1 MIKQLYIYLLFLA
14 GIGLL
19 AGCSPDGMPEE
30 ATGTSPDGLVDVR
43 FNLTIAPEQI
53 IQTDGDR
60 VVRVET
66 RAASNPGELK
76 DLTIL
81 QFDVDKN
88 ETLED
93 NAVKCVVSRWLRAP
107 EPEPGEEQPDGS
119 TGKDYYLIGLQAS
132 ETKDT
137 QYLIFIANAGS
148 TFQHYEGKTLKDF
161 KEVTLQLD
169 QKQSNGENL
178 LMLAA
183 LYAPVKGVDTPEP
196 YDVELQR
203 LVAQVDFSY
212 TTGLGIINSSFT
224 PLSLRLLNVPKVLKY
239 ADGIEEAT
247 DYPAKVQDNFVN
259 YTAIVDKV
267 RDGFSWYIPQNTHSA
282 KGSATSS
289 WEKTAENSN
298 SSFCTYVELTGIYK
312 ASTMPDQLVLYK
324 FFIGEDMTKDY
335 NVCRNHHY
343 RINLT
348 LKGVNSFDKR
358 VNRRNLTLAAPA
370 NCFVIPPEAGGE
382 VSFSPYTAPGAEVE
396 ASGVN
401 YLDQVIE
408 NQYSRIVR
416 VGVVW
421 QTSDN
426 LVTASLDGAVVR
438 IQANTNGTAGNALV
452 AAYDT
457 DGTILWSWHVWVTP
471 YAKVLDGTGTNGYIY
486 PFEGYQWMDR
496 NLGALNTKRE
506 SGNRSLYYQWGRK
519 DPFPATGVTTEDKGT
534 VLNIDESVKK
544 PTVFFTK
551 QDVTNTWHGGLAAIK
566 NLWQERVKTVF
577 DPCPAGWRVPAST
590 CWNSY
595 TWGSNISWDTANRCG
610 AALTIGDGSYA
621 WFPIG
626 ALNSNAV
633 FDENNCYMW
642 SAAWEEGVTTSPK
655 AYTFKSNSGSLIT
668 AVGVYGGTVRC
679 VKETD

>member
-1 MIKQLYIYLLFLA
+1 MIKRLYIYLLFLA

-19 AGCSPDGMPEE
+19 TGCSPDGLPEE
-30 ATGTSPDGLVDVR
+30 TTGTSPEGLVDVR

-60 VVRVET
+60 VVRVEI
-66 RAASNPGELK
+66 RAATNVEQLK

-81 QFDVDKN
+81 QFDKDEN
-88 ETLED
+88 ETLD
-93 NAVKCVVSRWLRAP
+93 DSAVKCVVSRWLRAP
-107 EPEPGEEQPDGS
+107 EPEPGETQPDGS
-119 TGKDYYLIGLQAS
+119 AGKDYYLIGLQAS
-132 ETKDT
+132 EAKAT

-148 TFQHYEGKTLKDF
+148 IFQNYAGKTLKDF
-161 KEVTLQLD
+161 KEVTMQLD

-183 LYAPVKGVDTPEP
+183 LYTPVKGVDDGLI

-212 TTGLGIINSSFT
+212 TTELGIINSSFT

-247 DYPAKVQDNFVN
+247 DYPAKEEDNFVN

-267 RDGFSWYIPQNTHSA
+267 KDGFSWYIPQNTHSE
-282 KGSATSS
+282 KGSAINS
-289 WEKTAENSN
+289 WEKTGENSN

-312 ASTMPDQLVLYK
+312 ASTIPDQLVLYK
-324 FFIGEDMTKDY
+324 FFIGEDMIRDY
-335 NVCRNHHY
+335 NVYRNHHY
-343 RINLT
+343 RIDLT

-358 VNRRNLTLAAPA
+358 VNRRNLTLATPA

-382 VSFSPYTAPGAEVE
+382 VSFNPYTAPGADVE
-396 ASGVN
+396 ESGVN
-401 YLDQVIE
+401 YSDQVVE
-408 NQYSRIVR
+408 NQYSRIAR

-426 LVTASLDGAVVR
+426 LVTASQDGALVR
-438 IQANTNGTAGNALV
+438 IQANTDGTAGNALV
-452 AAYDT
+452 AAYDV

-471 YAKVLDGTGTNGYIY
+471 YAKVLDGTGINGYIY
-486 PFEGYQWMDR
+486 EFGGYKWMDR
-496 NLGALNTKRE
+496 NLGALNTNRE

-519 DPFPATGVTTEDKGT
+519 DPFGAAGVTATNKGSA
-534 VLNIDESVKK
+534 LNINESVKE

-551 QDVTNTWHGGLAAIK
+551 QEATNTWHGGLAPVK
-566 NLWQERVKTVF
+566 NLWQEGVKTIF
-577 DPCPAGWRVPAST
+577 DPCPAGWRVPAFAG
-590 CWNSY
+590 
-595 TWGSNISWDTANRCG
+595 WGSYVWGATISWDTANPYG
-610 AALTIGDGSYA
+610 AALTIDGGGSY

-626 ALNSNAV
+626 ALNLSAV
-633 FDENNCYMW
+633 FDGGNCYMW
-642 SAAWEEGVTTSPK
+642 SAAWSEGVMTPG
-655 AYTFKSNSGSLIT
+655 AYIFNSSNGSLGT
-668 AVGVYGGTVRC
+668 QNGAYGGTVRC
-679 VKETD
+679 VKE

>member
-14 GIGLL
+14 GIGFL
-19 AGCSPDGMPEE
+19 AGCSPEGMPEE
-30 ATGTSPDGLVDVR
+30 TTEVSPNSLAGVR
-43 FNLTIAPEQI
+43 FSLAMAPEQI

-60 VVRVET
+60 VVRIET
-66 RAASNPGELK
+66 RAASNVEQLK

-81 QFDVDKN
+81 QFDLDKK
-88 ETLED
+88 EIPD
-93 NAVKCVVSRWLRAP
+93 DSAVKCVVSRWLRAP

-119 TGKDYYLIGLQAS
+119 TGNDYYLVGLQAS

-148 TFQHYEGKTLKDF
+148 IFQNYEGKTLKEF
-161 KEVTLQLD
+161 KEVTMQLD

-183 LYAPVKGVDTPEP
+183 LYAPVKGVDDGLI

-212 TTGLGIINSSFT
+212 TTELGIINSSFT

-267 RDGFSWYIPQNTHSA
+267 SDGFSWYIPQNTHSA
-282 KGSATSS
+282 KGSATNS

-358 VNRRNLTLAAPA
+358 VNRRNLTLAAQA

-382 VSFSPYTAPGAEVE
+382 VSFSPYTAPGEAVE
-396 ASGVN
+396 ASGVS
-401 YLDQVIE
+401 YLDQVVE

-416 VGVVW
+416 VGVEW

-426 LVTASLDGAVVR
+426 LVTVSQDGAVVR

-452 AAYDT
+452 AAYDV
-457 DGTILWSWHVWVTP
+457 DETILWSWHVWVTP
-471 YAKVLDGTGTNGYIY
+471 YAKVLNETGTNGYIY
-486 PFEGYQWMDR
+486 SFDGYQWMDR
-496 NLGALNTKRE
+496 NLGALNTNRE

-519 DPFPATGVTTEDKGT
+519 DPFRATGVTATNKGS
-534 VLNIDESVKK
+534 VLNIDESIKE
-544 PTVFFTK
+544 PTVFFAK
-551 QDVTNTWHGGLAAIK
+551 QGGTNTWHGGLAPVK

-577 DPCPAGWRVPAST
+577 DPCPAGWRVPASA
-590 CWNSY
+590 CWSSY
-595 TWGSNISWDTANRCG
+595 VWGYNISWDTANPYG
-610 AALTIGDGSYA
+610 AALTIGDGSSA

-626 ALNSNAV
+626 ALNLNAA
-633 FDENNCYMW
+633 FDGGNNYMW
-642 SAAWEEGVTTSPK
+642 SAAWEGSVTTPR
-655 AYTFKSNSGSLIT
+655 AYIIRSNSGSFST
-668 AVGVYGGTVRC
+668 ANGAYGGTVRC
-679 VKETD
+679 VKE

>member
-1 MIKQLYIYLLFLA
+1 MIKQLYIYLCFWV

-19 AGCSPDGMPEE
+19 AGCSPDEMPEKT
-30 ATGTSPDGLVDVR
+30 TGTSPDGLVDVR
-43 FNLTIAPEQI
+43 FCLTMAPEQI

-66 RAASNPGELK
+66 RAASNVGELK

-81 QFDVDKN
+81 QFDLDEKEELDDK
-88 ETLED
+88 
-93 NAVKCVVSRWLRAP
+93 AKCVVSRWLRAP
-107 EPEPGEEQPDGS
+107 EPEPGETQPDGS

-132 ETKDT
+132 EEKET

-148 TFQHYEGKTLKDF
+148 TFQNYEGKTLADF
-161 KEVTLQLD
+161 KEVTMQLD

-183 LYAPVKGVDTPEP
+183 LYAPVKGVDDGLI

-212 TTGLGIINSSFT
+212 TKDLGIMNSSFT

-247 DYPAKVQDNFVN
+247 DYPTKVQDNFVN

-267 RDGFSWYIPQNTHSA
+267 GDGFSWYIPQNTHRTT
-282 KGSATSS
+282 GSATNS
-289 WEKTAENSN
+289 WKKTAENSN
-298 SSFCTYVELTGIYK
+298 SYFCTYVELTGIYK
-312 ASTMPDQLVLYK
+312 APTIPDQLVLYK
-324 FFIGEDMTKDY
+324 FFIGEDMIKDY

-358 VNRRNLTLAAPA
+358 VTRRNLTLATPA

-382 VSFSPYTAPGAEVE
+382 VSFNPYTAPGVDVE
-396 ASGVN
+396 TSKVN
-401 YLDQVIE
+401 YLDQVVE

-421 QTSDN
+421 QSSDD
-426 LVTASLDGAVVR
+426 LVTVSLDGAVVR

-457 DGTILWSWHVWVTP
+457 NGTILWSWHVWVTP

-486 PFEGYQWMDR
+486 SFGGYQWMDR
-496 NLGALNTKRE
+496 NLGALNTNRE

-519 DPFPATGVTTEDKGT
+519 DPFRATGVTVTNKGT
-534 VLNIDESVKK
+534 VLNIDESVEE
-544 PTVFFTK
+544 PTVFFT
-551 QDVTNTWHGGLAAIK
+551 QQSETNTWHGGPAAIK
-566 NLWQERVKTVF
+566 NLWQESVKTIF
-577 DPCPAGWRVPAST
+577 DPCPAGWRVPAFV
-590 CWNSY
+590 CWSSY
-595 TWGSNISWDTANRCG
+595 TWKDNISWDTANRCG
-610 AALTIGDGSYA
+610 AALTIGNGSYA

-626 ALNSNAV
+626 ALDLSANFNSGS
-633 FDENNCYMW
+633 CHMW
-642 SAAWEEGVTTSPK
+642 SALWGEGTPPA
-655 AYTFKSNSGSLIT
+655 AYTFTSSNGSLST
-668 AVGVYGGTVRC
+668 AVGAYGGTVRC
-679 VKETD
+679 VKE